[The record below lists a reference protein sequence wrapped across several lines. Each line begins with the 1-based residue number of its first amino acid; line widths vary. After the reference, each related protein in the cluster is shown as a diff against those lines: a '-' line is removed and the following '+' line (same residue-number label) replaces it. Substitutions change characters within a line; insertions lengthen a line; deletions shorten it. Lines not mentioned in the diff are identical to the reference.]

1 MKLTFEE
8 IRNITK
14 GSVRIEEIDGR
25 INFFRFTKEQENMY
39 AEVSENFWGK
49 SFATAGVRLEFITS
63 SRSIALEIYASTASS
78 RTYFNHDIYVNGEL
92 KYILGSDTKDAPDGT
107 VQLKGEYDLGEG
119 EKTVKIY
126 FPWSA
131 NSRLVSLELDD
142 GASVIPIMHKLKMI
156 SFGDSI
162 THGYDAVNPSLAYTS
177 LVADAFDAEMINKG
191 IGREVFRPALSAIRD
206 SFEPDII
213 TVAYGTNE
221 WSLRTAEQFCKES
234 EEFYSNLSTLYP
246 NSRIFALTPIWRG
259 DILKIKTP
267 IGAFENITKQLEKIV
282 SSLPNVT
289 LIDCIDF
296 VPHEA
301 KMFSPDI
308 LHPNILGF
316 SYYAKG
322 VIKSIKSECEV

>member
-1 MKLTFEE
+1 MRLTLEE
-8 IRNITK
+8 IRNIAR
-14 GSVRIEEIDGR
+14 GAVRVEEIEGR
-25 INFFRFTKEQENMY
+25 INFFRFSEEQEKMY
-39 AEVSENFWGK
+39 AEHSENFLSK

-78 RTYFNHDIYVNGEL
+78 RTYFDHDIYVNGEL
-92 KYILGSDTKDAPDGT
+92 KYTLGGDTKNAPDGIA
-107 VQLKGEYDLGEG
+107 QLKGEYDLGEG

-131 NSRLVSLELDD
+131 NSRLASLELDD
-142 GASVIPIMHKLKMI
+142 GASIVPVAHRLKMI

-162 THGYDAVNPSLAYTS
+162 THGYDAINPSLTYTS
-177 LVADAFDAEMINKG
+177 LVADALDAEMINKG

-206 SFEPDII
+206 SFDPDII

-221 WSLRTAEQFCKES
+221 WSLRTAEQFYNDS
-234 EEFYSNLSTLYP
+234 EAFYADLSRHYP
-246 NSRIFALTPIWRG
+246 KSKIFALTPIWRG
-259 DILKIKTP
+259 DLNTKTP
-267 IGAFENITKQLEKIV
+267 MGAFETVARQLERIADA
-282 SSLPNVT
+282 LPNVT

-301 KMFSPDI
+301 KMFSPDV
-308 LHPNILGF
+308 LHPNMLGF

-322 VIKSIKSECEV
+322 VIKAIKENVE